1 MGLKGGSNNRSTW
14 GRDDIIDIMFVY
26 ENTEAHTPTVYHCWR
41 QAAKSNVK
49 MFLFCS
55 CGRHLS
61 LCLLLDLRQDNPN
74 DKDNKQLELS
84 HWFRAAVPCCTMLHH
99 AVPASGWQWG
109 LPHHPVPLCF
119 LNQPVEER
127 IPCLGSR
134 IFRNSGSGA
143 DCGHKQIGHLSV
155 EQICSKSHKL
165 SVNSTTRWPADSNC
179 IVAKMHLKR
188 WCPSSILIGVS
199 KEASS
204 TFLCELCSTYAKPHA
219 GSRTV

>member
-1 MGLKGGSNNRSTW
+1 MGPWWYHRHNVCLWKHRSSH
-14 GRDDIIDIMFVY
+14 
-26 ENTEAHTPTVYHCWR
+26 AHSVPLLTPSR
-41 QAAKSNVK
+41 QIKCQDVSVLLVWPTSQS
-49 MFLFCS
+49 LFAP
-55 CGRHLS
+55 RHATGQGQ
-61 LCLLLDLRQDNPN
+61 RQGQQTAGAEP
-74 DKDNKQLELS
+74 LAS
-84 HWFRAAVPCCTMLHH
+84 RCCAMLHH
-99 AVPASGWQWG
+99 AASGSQWG

-143 DCGHKQIGHLSV
+143 DCGRKQIGNFSV

-188 WCPSSILIGVS
+188 WCASSIPIGVS

>member
-1 MGLKGGSNNRSTW
+1 MKTQKPACPQCTIA
-14 GRDDIIDIMFVY
+14 D
-26 ENTEAHTPTVYHCWR
+26 
-41 QAAKSNVK
+41 AKPPNQMSRC
-49 MFLFCS
+49 FCS
-55 CGRHLS
+55 ARVADIWVSVCS
-61 LCLLLDLRQDNPN
+61 LTCDRTRPTTRTTNSWSWAIGFALLY
-74 DKDNKQLELS
+74 
-84 HWFRAAVPCCTMLHH
+84 H
-99 AVPASGWQWG
+99 ASGSQWG

-143 DCGHKQIGHLSV
+143 DCGHKQIGHFSV